1 MRGLGRGLGIA
12 GLALALFAFAPNAG
26 AQTGDAR
33 VRGYL
38 EHGQQRHCRGQCAAA
53 DRARDARVRGYL
65 EHGQQRHTA
74 LGYGRTHTPDLLRPM
89 RLDHPFLWTMTLRA
103 GVNYR
108 IYAACD
114 DSCGDVDMEI
124 YGADGELADR
134 DTARNDTP
142 YLQITPTRT
151 GRHQVRLWLYD
162 CRAETCL
169 VAARVLAGGT
179 PAERPSPPP
188 EQ

>member
-1 MRGLGRGLGIA
+1 MRGLGRGLGIV
-12 GLALALFAFAPNAG
+12 GFALALFALAANAA

-38 EHGQQRHCRGQCAAA
+38 EHGQQQHA
-53 DRARDARVRGYL
+53 
-65 EHGQQRHTA
+65 A
-74 LGYGRTHTPDLLRPM
+74 LGYGRTRTPDLLHPM

-114 DSCGDVDMEI
+114 DNCGDVDMEI

-142 YLQITPTRT
+142 YIQVTPTRT
-151 GRHQVRLWLYD
+151 GRHQIRLWLYD

-179 PAERPSPPP
+179 PAERQSPPP